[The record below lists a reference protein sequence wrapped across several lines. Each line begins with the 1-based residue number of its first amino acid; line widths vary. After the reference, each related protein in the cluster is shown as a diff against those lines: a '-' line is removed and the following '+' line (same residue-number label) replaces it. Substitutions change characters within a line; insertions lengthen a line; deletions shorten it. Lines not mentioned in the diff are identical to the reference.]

1 MGPHFLSAAKR
12 PAFLSRARRVQGIT
26 GGGEGVGDLWV
37 QPFTLGWHLKRLDF
51 LVADGFMVPWGRYTP
66 GATNNIGT
74 GYFGNHFQTGTT
86 YYVTKNKATSVNLF
100 TDWEVHGQRQ
110 GTNNTYKT
118 PGQAFTDEWGVGQI
132 LPLKKDFSKLLQLGV
147 IGYDQWQVT
156 ANGGT
161 IPLGPITAPASGL
174 PYYSVHAVGGQMTYI
189 LPAKNFEFLFQ
200 VRTRIQVLFAP
211 LGNHHCVRRFLD
223 AGFGNF
229 RRAGFNIANAAS

>member
-1 MGPHFLSAAKR
+1 VTRTRCHW
-12 PAFLSRARRVQGIT
+12 RR
-26 GGGEGVGDLWV
+26 EGVGDLWV

-51 LVADGFMVPWGRYTP
+51 LVADGFMVPTGRYTP

-118 PGQAFTDEWGVGQI
+118 PGPAFTDEWGVGQI

-189 LPAKNFEFLFQ
+189 LPTKNLNFFFKYEHEFKSYSH
-200 VRTRIQVLFAP
+200 P
-211 LGNHHCVRRFLD
+211 LGTTIV
-223 AGFGNF
+223 FGGSWTLAI
-229 RRAGFNIANAAS
+229 RKPAAPKS